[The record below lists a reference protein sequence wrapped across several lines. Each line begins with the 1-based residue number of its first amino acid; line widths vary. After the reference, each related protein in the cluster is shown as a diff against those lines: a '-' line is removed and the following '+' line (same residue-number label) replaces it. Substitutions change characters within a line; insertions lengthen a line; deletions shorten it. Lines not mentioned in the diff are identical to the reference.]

1 MRPRRPATRSPRA
14 ERVSLSSP
22 TAPYAEA
29 APKRG
34 LRGAAARTRRRHGG
48 RGLPFVLPYLPFLI
62 AFGIAPMVY
71 ALKLAFTDVDG
82 GWSGLHNFTHT
93 ATDYR
98 FGPALKHILLYT
110 GVWLGALVVFVVVLA
125 LLLHGRA
132 SRTSS
137 TFRFLFYI
145 PGALA
150 GAASVLVWL
159 FMLDPSVSPGSFLL
173 HHVLGA
179 DLFVE
184 SIAPG
189 HLPFIFAMIAFWTG
203 AGGWIVVMYGALNTI
218 PPDLEE
224 AARIDGAGPL
234 TVALRIKLPL
244 IRKWIAYMLIL
255 SFATGTQ
262 LFVEPQVVQ
271 TASFG
276 LVPDTWSANQLAYQL
291 AFRYADFNGAAAI
304 AVDLLMIGLVGA
316 VLVVTRSGLFKTED

>member
-1 MRPRRPATRSPRA
+1 MASSALTSEYAGATRKRGPRA
-14 ERVSLSSP
+14 LQ
-22 TAPYAEA
+22 
-29 APKRG
+29 
-34 LRGAAARTRRRHGG
+34 
-48 RGLPFVLPYLPFLI
+48 GLPFVLPYLPFLI
-62 AFGIAPMVY
+62 VFGIAPTIY
-71 ALKLAFTDVDG
+71 ALDLAFTSVDG
-82 GWSGLHNFTHT
+82 GWVGFHNFVRTYH
-93 ATDYR
+93 DFR
-98 FGPALKHILLYT
+98 FVPAFKHVLVYT
-110 GVWLGALVVFVVVLA
+110 CVWLAALMVFVVTLA

-132 SRTSS
+132 SRVS
-137 TFRFLFYI
+137 TTYRFLFYI

-150 GAASVLVWL
+150 GRP
-159 FMLDPSVSPGSFLL
+159 PSSSGCSCSTRPSAQPRSSCTTGSGHDIF
-173 HHVLGA
+173 A
-179 DLFVE
+179 Q

-189 HLPFIFAMIAFWTG
+189 NLPFIFAMIAFWTG

-224 AARIDGAGPL
+224 AARIDGAGPI
-234 TVALRIKLPL
+234 TIALRLKLPL

-304 AVDLLMIGLVGA
+304 AVDLLMIGLIGA
-316 VLVVTRSGLFKTED
+316 VLIVTRSGLFRTDD

>member
-1 MRPRRPATRSPRA
+1 VTSPALP
-14 ERVSLSSP
+14 SS
-22 TAPYAEA
+22 YAEA
-29 APKRG
+29 SRKRG
-34 LRGAAARTRRRHGG
+34 LRGAVTRTREGGAG

-62 AFGIAPMVY
+62 AFGIAPMLY
-71 ALKLAFTDVDG
+71 ALKLAFTNEEG
-82 GWSGLHNFTHT
+82 GWTGLDNFTRT
-93 ATDYR
+93 ADDFR
-98 FGPALKHILLYT
+98 FLPALKHVLLYT
-110 GVWLGALVVFVVVLA
+110 GVWLGALVVFVVALA

-132 SRTSS
+132 NRVSA

-179 DLFVE
+179 NLFVE

-218 PPDLEE
+218 PQDLEE
-224 AARIDGAGPL
+224 AARIDGAGPIGI
-234 TVALRIKLPL
+234 ALRLKLPL
-244 IRKWIAYMLIL
+244 MRKWIAYMVIL

-262 LFVEPQVVQ
+262 LFVEPQIVNQ
-271 TASFG
+271 ASLG
-276 LVPDTWSANQLAYQL
+276 LVPDTWSSNQLAYQE
-291 AFRYADFNGAAAI
+291 AFRYADFNAAAAI
-304 AVDLLMIGLVGA
+304 AVDLLLIGVLAA
-316 VLVVTRSGLFKTED
+316 VLIVTRTGLFRTED

>member
-1 MRPRRPATRSPRA
+1 MQ
-14 ERVSLSSP
+14 
-22 TAPYAEA
+22 
-29 APKRG
+29 
-34 LRGAAARTRRRHGG
+34 
-48 RGLPFVLPYLPFLI
+48 GLPFVLPYLPFLI
-62 AFGIAPMVY
+62 VFGVAPTIY
-71 ALKLAFTDVDG
+71 ALDLAFTNVGG
-82 GWSGLHNFTHT
+82 GWIGFHNFVRTYH
-93 ATDYR
+93 DFR
-98 FGPALKHILLYT
+98 FISAFKHVLVYT
-110 GVWLGALVVFVVVLA
+110 CVWLAALMVFVVGLA

-132 SRTSS
+132 NKVSASY
-137 TFRFLFYI
+137 RFLFYI

-150 GAASVLVWL
+150 GSAAVLVWL
-159 FMLDPSVSPGSFLL
+159 FMLDPSVSPAAFIL
-173 HHVLGA
+173 HHGLGA
-179 DLFVE
+179 NIFAQ

-189 HLPFIFAMIAFWTG
+189 NLPYIFAMIAFWTG

-224 AARIDGAGPL
+224 AARIDGAGPI
-234 TVALRIKLPL
+234 TIALRLKLPL

-316 VLVVTRSGLFKTED
+316 VLIVTRSGLFRTDD